1 MKKLRTIDLYL
12 IPLFFVGLTT
22 VILRS
27 VALLTCFNSLTLHVD
42 DKIIITISSVMI
54 LLSVIGFASYL
65 FLGEKEKDFIVRT
78 DNARNYLPA
87 GILSIAL
94 LSGCNKQLM
103 DLTYS
108 YEYAIIGLPNGEV
121 VEGKV
126 TSWTDYE
133 DGDQLQVKIDGKTYL
148 VHSSN
153 VVLISK

>member
-1 MKKLRTIDLYL
+1 MKK
-12 IPLFFVGLTT
+12 V
-22 VILRS
+22 
-27 VALLTCFNSLTLHVD
+27 
-42 DKIIITISSVMI
+42 
-54 LLSVIGFASYL
+54 
-65 FLGEKEKDFIVRT
+65 
-78 DNARNYLPA
+78 
-87 GILSIAL
+87 IAL
-94 LSGCNKQLM
+94 LLAVIAVLSVLLLTGCNKQML

-148 VHSSN
+148 VHRSN